1 MFFADTA
8 QERTFM
14 KAACISTYG
23 NIDVLGII
31 DLPIPTI
38 NPDQALVRVR
48 AAAINPKDT
57 FIRKGRFKHFTG
69 DHFPIQ
75 MGFDYAGEV
84 ADPGR
89 NVETVQEGDHVY
101 GMMDGWGGGTCAEYV
116 AVKTSQLA
124 RKPESSSFE
133 EAAALP
139 MATLT
144 ALQALRDEAKIKAGM
159 KVCIN
164 GASGGVGSMAVQIA
178 RIFGATVTAISST
191 INHDFLQEVGA
202 ETCIDY
208 HDSNITQT
216 DHRFDIFFDVF
227 GNQRFRSIIPIL
239 SKNGVWVSTVL
250 QPHVFY
256 SVARTKI
263 FSSKKA
269 KLVKVKSSN
278 EDLSVIRN
286 WVDAGQLKPIIQDVY
301 PFDKIQ
307 QAHAQQETKHTRG
320 KVVVSI

>member
-1 MFFADTA
+1 
-8 QERTFM
+8 M

-23 NIDVLGII
+23 TTDVIDII
-31 DLPIPTI
+31 DLPIPKI
-38 NPDQALVRVR
+38 KPDEILVRVR

-57 FIRKGRFKHFTG
+57 FIRKGRFKRFTG
-69 DHFPIQ
+69 DQFPIQ

-84 ADPGR
+84 AGLGSK
-89 NVETVQEGDHVY
+89 VETVQEGEHVF
-101 GMMDGWGGGTCAEYV
+101 GMLDGWGGGTCAEYV

-144 ALQALRDEAKIKAGM
+144 ALQALRDEADIKVGM

-178 RIFGATVTAISST
+178 KISGAAVTVISSKQ
-191 INHDFLQEVGA
+191 NHAFLHEIGA
-202 ETCIDY
+202 ASCFDY
-208 HDSNITQT
+208 RDKNITQT

-227 GNQRFRSIIPIL
+227 GNQRFHSIKPIL
-239 SKNGVWVSTVL
+239 SKKGVWVSTVL

-256 SVARTKI
+256 SVARTKF

-269 KLVKVKSSN
+269 KLVKVKSST

-286 WVDAGQLKPIIQDVY
+286 WVDAGQLKPIIHEVY
-301 PFDKIQ
+301 PLDKIQ